1 MNDRRSMGSALKLTP
16 QVSKIGPEALAFIKS
31 GVPAK
36 EPNPHVQ
43 TVELKT
49 ETVTAP
55 ASVDTAAEVVP
66 ESKEPKAKRAQ
77 KAQAPRYLTN
87 RIAVSITTRLEQR
100 TADALRRA
108 HLEQKL
114 KNVRPATQQEIMKLA
129 VQGRL
134 KENGYLD

>member
-1 MNDRRSMGSALKLTP
+1 MNDRRSMGSALKMTP
-16 QVSKIGPEALAFIKS
+16 EVSKLGPEALAFIKS

-36 EPNPHVQ
+36 EPNPPVQ

-55 ASVDTAAEVVP
+55 APVDTAAEVVP
-66 ESKEPKAKRAQ
+66 ESKEPKAKRAP
-77 KAQAPRYLTN
+77 KAQAPQYLTN
-87 RIAVSITTRLEQR
+87 RITVSITTRLEQR

-114 KNVRPATQQEIMKLA
+114 KNVRPATQQEIMELA
-129 VQGRL
+129 VQGWL
-134 KENGYLD
+134 KDNGYLD